1 MFAIELFQII
11 RIKQLIFTL
20 FVAAITS
27 LFIYLANYFL
37 PPVPLLIVSLFL
49 LTIGMNLCVYM
60 LKRVGIAT
68 IFLFFIA
75 MLTFNIAELGLFG
88 WNKVLTYVIAA
99 IVFELIYLIFKIEVS
114 SLHLDMIL
122 GTAISL
128 TSIYLISPIL
138 LSQTILLVF
147 NPELINLLIIT
158 FAISIISSTI
168 FALIWGKLASTKK
181 IVKFEAYLSS
191 LGR

>member
-1 MFAIELFQII
+1 MFAIELFQVI
-11 RIKQLIFTL
+11 RIKQLFFTL

-27 LFIYLANYFL
+27 LFLYLADYFL
-37 PPVPLLIVSLFL
+37 PPIPLLIVSLFFL
-49 LTIGMNLCVYM
+49 VVGMNLCVYM